1 MSPLN
6 VETNAAEELTRAGA
20 CLDEAKILRAANF
33 PYGAAS
39 RAYYAVFHAA
49 RALLFSIGIETKT
62 LVEHLG
68 LRNACGVL
76 RPKPHQGTVGLLS
89 EHFVKTGHLSPEMAR
104 LISRMQRD
112 REDADY
118 MTGAVF
124 TDDEARELIA
134 DAERFLV
141 HAKQVLQAG

>member
-1 MSPLN
+1 MSPIN

-20 CLDEAKILRAANF
+20 CLDEAKILRTANF

-62 LVEHLG
+62 H
-68 LRNACGVL
+68 R
-76 RPKPHQGTVGLLS
+76 GTVGLLS

-104 LISRMQRD
+104 LMSRMQRD